1 MTAPSVPLTR
11 GVKAGYGAADFGM
24 AGVEVLLQLFLL
36 EFYTRSVGLSASL
49 VGYALGIAVA
59 WDAITDPLMGA
70 LSDRTRT
77 RWGMRR
83 PYMLSG
89 GLVFAIAVPLL
100 FWPPDLTT
108 QGGKF
113 TYLLVTYLLLNT
125 GYTILSVPYTA
136 LAGEMTTDRTER
148 TELFGWRL
156 LAKNGGFLLGA
167 LAPGLLYNAAEPDGA
182 AAALQASRGTVAW
195 ILAGIVLLTASIST
209 AAVRRHDTPERA
221 IGRTGGAVSPRQLYH
236 EWRDVLSNPLFM
248 PLVIAFVIAQ
258 SGRTINASLG
268 IYYYKVFLGLSER
281 DIAAILGAFILSVS
295 LSVLLWLWLS
305 RRIGKK
311 RAAFSGALSLGIMTL
326 FTYPLL
332 PPGQLVPVVVFA
344 SGLGGLTVGA
354 VILFEALVADAVDYD
369 ELKTGKHREGLYYGI
384 WTMATKLA
392 RAAGLAL
399 TGVLLDAIGLDP
411 ALAEHPPELGWR
423 IALLF
428 GPGVGLWFVLAAL
441 VFLTLPHSEAKQDR
455 IQALL
460 RRRAARRGARGTH

>member
-11 GVKAGYGAADFGM
+11 AVKAGYGAADLGM

-59 WDAITDPLMGA
+59 WDAITDPLMGT

-83 PYMLSG
+83 PYMLAG
-89 GLVFAIAVPLL
+89 GLVFAIAIPLL
-100 FWPPDLTT
+100 FWPPALAT

-113 TYLLVTYLLLNT
+113 AYLLITYLLLNT

-136 LAGEMTTDRTER
+136 LAGEMTTDRVER

-156 LAKNGGFLLGA
+156 LAKNGGFLIGA
-167 LAPGLLYNAAEPDGA
+167 LAPGLLYNAAEPNGA
-182 AAALQASRGTVAW
+182 AAALQESRGTVAW
-195 ILAGIVLLTASIST
+195 VLAGIVLVTVWIST
-209 AAVRRHDTPERA
+209 VAVRRHDTYERA
-221 IGRTGGAVSPRQLYH
+221 LARTGGTVSPREMLY
-236 EWRDVLSNPLFM
+236 EWRGVLCNPLFLPM
-248 PLVIAFVIAQ
+248 VIAFVIAQ

-268 IYYYKVFLGLSER
+268 IYYYKIFLGLTER
-281 DIAAILGAFILSVS
+281 DIAAVLGAFIVSVS
-295 LSVLLWLWLS
+295 LSVVLWLWVS
-305 RRIGKK
+305 KRIGKK
-311 RAAFSGALSLGIMTL
+311 RAAFTGALSLGLLTMV
-326 FTYPLL
+326 TYPFL
-332 PPGQLVPVVVFA
+332 PPGQLLPVLIFA
-344 SGLGGLTVGA
+344 SGLGGLTVGS

-369 ELKTGKHREGLYYGI
+369 ELKTGRHREGLYYGI
-384 WTMATKLA
+384 WTMATKFA
-392 RAAGLAL
+392 RAAGLAM
-399 TGVLLDAIGLDP
+399 TGILLDAIGLDP
-411 ALAEHPPELGWR
+411 AVSEHSPELGWR

-441 VFLTLPHSEAKQDR
+441 VFLLLPHSEAKQDR

-460 RRRAARRGARGTH
+460 RRRAARRRTP

>member
-1 MTAPSVPLTR
+1 MTATSLPLTR
-11 GVKAGYGAADFGM
+11 SVKAGYGAADFGM

-59 WDAITDPLMGA
+59 WDAITDPFMGA

-83 PYMLSG
+83 PYMFAGS
-89 GLVFAIAVPLL
+89 LVFAIAVPLL
-100 FWPPDLTT
+100 FWPPALST

-113 TYLLVTYLLLNT
+113 AYLLVTYLLLNT

-136 LAGEMTTDRTER
+136 LAGEMTTSRVER

-167 LAPGLLYNAAEPDGA
+167 LAPGLLYNADEPNGA
-182 AAALQASRGTVAW
+182 AAALQESRGTVAW
-195 ILAGIVLLTASIST
+195 ALAGTVLVTAWIST
-209 AAVRRHDTPERA
+209 AAVRRHDTYEWA
-221 IGRTGGAVSPRQLYH
+221 VARTGGPVSPRQMFH
-236 EWRDVLSNPLFM
+236 EWRRVLSNPLFL

-268 IYYYKVFLGLSER
+268 IYYYKIFLGLTER
-281 DIAAILGAFILSVS
+281 DIAAVLGAFILSVS
-295 LSVLLWLWLS
+295 LSVVLWLWVS

-311 RAAFSGALSLGIMTL
+311 RAAFTGALSLGILTIV
-326 FTYPLL
+326 TYPLL
-332 PPGQLVPVVVFA
+332 PAGHLMPVLVFA
-344 SGLGGLTVGA
+344 SGFGGLTVGS

-369 ELKTGKHREGLYYGI
+369 ELKTGRHREGLYYGI
-384 WTMATKLA
+384 WTMATKFA

-399 TGVLLDAIGLDP
+399 TGILLDALGLDP
-411 ALAEHPPELGWR
+411 TVSEHPPELGWR
-423 IALLF
+423 IALFF

-441 VFLTLPHSEAKQDR
+441 VFLLLPHSEAKQNR

-460 RRRAARRGARGTH
+460 RQREKRRLTP